1 VQQAGGCP
9 SAGTYEPSP
18 GREGAGRGSNTTR
31 WRGWHACAWL
41 DLAVSLVRV
50 AILRVVKIL
59 RLALWPA
66 ALAAAGGTAALT
78 LGGGIADLPE
88 LTATIGLVVGLAWSL
103 IGLEEWRRRPARRI
117 GPLMVFLGFA
127 WFASQLVYASVSPLY
142 TAGQL
147 VRPLFIAVL
156 GHLLLA
162 FPSGRL
168 ESRLSR
174 AIIVAAYL
182 DTIVVNG
189 FSVVFRAPEP
199 GVENLA
205 LLEPNAALSEA
216 IRNTA
221 RGIGVALLLTSLGL
235 LARRWRGAT
244 PPWRR
249 AVAPVLWWGAAAA
262 AVGALRFLNDGL
274 GRPLGRIE
282 LAFFLVLATV
292 PLAFQLGLLR
302 SRLARGAVA
311 ELVVELGQTRAPGR
325 LRDALARTLHDPGL
339 ALAYWL
345 PEKGHYVDLE
355 GRPVELP
362 RDGDSRVA
370 TLVEREGRRVAAL
383 VHDSSLRE
391 DPELVEAV
399 CAAAGL
405 ALENERLQAELRA
418 HLDELRASRVRLVEA
433 AHVERRRLER
443 DLHDGTQQRLVSI
456 SMALGLADS
465 KLGSDPEGVRRILDE
480 TRKTLGTA
488 LEELRELSQGIHPG
502 ILTERGLGPAL
513 QELAYVAPVSIELGV
528 PLEER
533 LPEPVEAAV
542 YYLVAEAL
550 ANVAKHA
557 SATVVSVNVD
567 RRNGQA
573 VVEVSD
579 DGVGGADPARG
590 SGLRGLA
597 DRVEALGGA
606 FAVESPPG
614 RGTRLRAE
622 IPCES

>member
-1 VQQAGGCP
+1 
-9 SAGTYEPSP
+9 
-18 GREGAGRGSNTTR
+18 
-31 WRGWHACAWL
+31 
-41 DLAVSLVRV
+41 V
-50 AILRVVKIL
+50 AILRVVKLL

-66 ALAAAGGTAALT
+66 AFAAAGATAALT
-78 LGGGIADLPE
+78 LTGDIADSPAV
-88 LTATIGLVVGLAWSL
+88 TATIGLAVGLAWSL

-127 WFASQLVYASVSPLY
+127 WFAGQLVYANVSSLY
-142 TAGQL
+142 TTGL
-147 VRPLFIAVL
+147 FFRPLFIAVL

-189 FSVVFRAPEP
+189 ASVVFQAPEP

-205 LLEPNAALSEA
+205 LVEANAAVSEA

-221 RGIGVALLLTSLGL
+221 RGIGVVLILTSLGV

-262 AVGALRFLNDGL
+262 ALGALRLLNDGL
-274 GRPLGRIE
+274 GKPLGRVE

-292 PLAFQLGLLR
+292 PLALELGLLR

-311 ELVVELGQTRAPGR
+311 ELVVELGQTRALGK
-325 LRDALARTLHDPGL
+325 LREALARALHDPSL
-339 ALAYWL
+339 TLAYWL
-345 PEKGHYVDLE
+345 PEQQRYVDLE
-355 GRPVELP
+355 GQPVELP
-362 RDGDSRVA
+362 RENDSGVA
-370 TLVEREGRRVAAL
+370 TTLVEREGGRVAAV
-383 VHDSSLRE
+383 VHDASLRE

-418 HLDELRASRVRLVEA
+418 NLDELRASRVRLVEA
-433 AHVERRRLER
+433 ADVERRRLER

-456 SMALGLADS
+456 SMALGLAAS
-465 KLGSDPEGVRRILDE
+465 KLGSDPERARRILDE

-513 QELAYVAPVSIELGV
+513 QELAYVAPVPIELTV
-528 PLEER
+528 PLKER

-550 ANVAKHA
+550 ANVAKYS
-557 SATVVSVNVD
+557 SATLVSVNVD

-579 DGVGGADPARG
+579 DGVGGANPARG

-606 FAVESPPG
+606 FVVESPQG
-614 RGTRLRAE
+614 KGTRLRAE

>member
-1 VQQAGGCP
+1 M
-9 SAGTYEPSP
+9 
-18 GREGAGRGSNTTR
+18 
-31 WRGWHACAWL
+31 
-41 DLAVSLVRV
+41 
-50 AILRVVKIL
+50 AILRVVKFL

-66 ALAAAGGTAALT
+66 ALAVGGGTTALT
-78 LGGGIADLPE
+78 ITGDIADSPA
-88 LTATIGLVVGLAWSL
+88 LTGTIGLAVGLAWSL

-117 GPLMVFLGFA
+117 GPLMVSLGFA
-127 WFASQLVYASVSPLY
+127 WFAGQLVYASVSPLY
-142 TAGQL
+142 TTGL
-147 VRPLFIAVL
+147 FFRPLFIAVL

-174 AIIVAAYL
+174 ALIVAAYL

-189 FSVVFRAPEP
+189 ASVVFQAPEP

-205 LLEPNAALSEA
+205 LIEPNAAVSEA

-221 RGIGVALLLTSLGL
+221 RGIGVVLILTSLGI

-262 AVGALRFLNDGL
+262 ALGALRLLNDGL
-274 GRPLGRIE
+274 GKPLGRVE

-292 PLAFQLGLLR
+292 PLALELGLLR

-311 ELVVELGQTRAPGR
+311 ELIVELGQTRAPGK
-325 LRDALARTLHDPGL
+325 LREALARALHDPSL
-339 ALAYWL
+339 TLAYWL
-345 PEKGHYVDLE
+345 PEQQRYVDLA
-355 GRPVELP
+355 GQPVELP
-362 RDGDSRVA
+362 REDDSRVA
-370 TLVEREGRRVAAL
+370 TTLVEREGRRVAAV
-383 VHDSSLRE
+383 VHDASLRE

-418 HLDELRASRVRLVEA
+418 NLDELRASRVRLVEA
-433 AHVERRRLER
+433 ADVERRRLER

-456 SMALGLADS
+456 SMALGLATS
-465 KLGSDPEGVRRILDE
+465 KLGSDPEGARRILDE
-480 TRKTLGTA
+480 TRKRLGAA

-513 QELAYVAPVSIELGV
+513 QELTYVAPVPIELTV

-550 ANVAKHA
+550 ANVAKYS
-557 SATVVSVNVD
+557 SATLVSVNVD

-606 FAVESPPG
+606 FVVESPQG
-614 RGTRLRAE
+614 KGTRLRAE
-622 IPCES
+622 IPCEL

>member
-1 VQQAGGCP
+1 
-9 SAGTYEPSP
+9 
-18 GREGAGRGSNTTR
+18 
-31 WRGWHACAWL
+31 
-41 DLAVSLVRV
+41 V
-50 AILRVVKIL
+50 AILRVVKFL

-66 ALAAAGGTAALT
+66 ALAVGGGTTALT
-78 LGGGIADLPE
+78 ITGDIADSPA
-88 LTATIGLVVGLAWSL
+88 LTGTIGLAVGLAWSL

-127 WFASQLVYASVSPLY
+127 WFAGQLVYASVSPLY
-142 TAGQL
+142 TTGL
-147 VRPLFIAVL
+147 FFRPLFIAVL

-174 AIIVAAYL
+174 ALIVAAYL

-189 FSVVFRAPEP
+189 ASVVFQAPEP

-205 LLEPNAALSEA
+205 LIEPNAAVSEA

-221 RGIGVALLLTSLGL
+221 RGIGVVLILTSLGV

-262 AVGALRFLNDGL
+262 ALGALRLLNDGL
-274 GRPLGRIE
+274 GKPLGRVE

-292 PLAFQLGLLR
+292 PLALELGLLR

-311 ELVVELGQTRAPGR
+311 ELIVELGQTRAPGK
-325 LRDALARTLHDPGL
+325 LREALARALHDPSL
-339 ALAYWL
+339 TLAYWL
-345 PEKGHYVDLE
+345 PEQQRYVDLA
-355 GRPVELP
+355 GQPVELP
-362 RDGDSRVA
+362 REDDSRVA
-370 TLVEREGRRVAAL
+370 TTLVEREGRRVAAV
-383 VHDSSLRE
+383 VHDASLRE

-418 HLDELRASRVRLVEA
+418 NLDELRASRVRLVEA
-433 AHVERRRLER
+433 ADVERRRLER

-456 SMALGLADS
+456 SMALGLAAS
-465 KLGSDPEGVRRILDE
+465 KLGSDPEGARRILDE

-513 QELAYVAPVSIELGV
+513 QELTYVAPVPIELTV

-550 ANVAKHA
+550 ANVAKYS
-557 SATVVSVNVD
+557 SATLVSVNVD

-606 FAVESPPG
+606 FVVESPQG
-614 RGTRLRAE
+614 KGTRLRAE

>member
-1 VQQAGGCP
+1 
-9 SAGTYEPSP
+9 
-18 GREGAGRGSNTTR
+18 
-31 WRGWHACAWL
+31 
-41 DLAVSLVRV
+41 V
-50 AILRVVKIL
+50 AILRVVKLL

-66 ALAAAGGTAALT
+66 ALAAGGGTTALT
-78 LGGGIADLPE
+78 ITGEIADSPAV
-88 LTATIGLVVGLAWSL
+88 TATIGLAVGLAWSL

-127 WFASQLVYASVSPLY
+127 WFAGQLVYASVSPLY
-142 TAGQL
+142 TTGL
-147 VRPLFIAVL
+147 FFRPLFIAVL

-162 FPSGRL
+162 FPSGRP

-189 FSVVFRAPEP
+189 ASVVLQAPEP

-205 LLEPNAALSEA
+205 LVEANAAVSEA

-221 RGIGVALLLTSLGL
+221 RGIGVVLILTSLGV

-262 AVGALRFLNDGL
+262 ALGALRLLNDGL
-274 GRPLGRIE
+274 GKPLGRVE

-292 PLAFQLGLLR
+292 PLALELGLLR
-302 SRLARGAVA
+302 SRLARSAVA
-311 ELVVELGQTRAPGR
+311 GLVVELGQTRAPGK
-325 LRDALARTLHDPGL
+325 LREALARALHDPSL
-339 ALAYWL
+339 TLAYWL
-345 PEKGHYVDLE
+345 PEQQRYVDLE
-355 GRPVELP
+355 GQPVELP
-362 RDGDSRVA
+362 RDNDSRVA
-370 TLVEREGRRVAAL
+370 TTLVEREGRRVAAV
-383 VHDSSLRE
+383 VHDASLRE
-391 DPELVEAV
+391 DAELVEAV

-418 HLDELRASRVRLVEA
+418 NLDELRASRVRLVEA
-433 AHVERRRLER
+433 ADVERRRLER

-456 SMALGLADS
+456 SMALGLAAS
-465 KLGSDPEGVRRILDE
+465 KLRSDPEATSRILDE

-513 QELAYVAPVSIELGV
+513 QELAYVAPVPIELTV

-533 LPEPVEAAV
+533 LPQHVEAAV

-550 ANVAKHA
+550 ANVAKYS

-606 FAVESPPG
+606 LVVESPQG
-614 RGTRLRAE
+614 KGTRLRAE